1 MAKPKPN
8 PARSVAV
15 DSSPHLRWGI
25 ASPLEWARAWI
36 VHRGAPHSWIEAARR
51 ESRRVEA
58 AGGHLAVLSW
68 PGGVCCFVE
77 WSGLPYGA
85 SALPLDDSILAAA
98 YAQALTHSGEC
109 PPLLRVVAAPMERP
123 SVPGYPQEVLRAQ

>member
-1 MAKPKPN
+1 MAKPKRK

-15 DSSPHLRWGI
+15 ASSPHLQWGI

-36 VHRGAPHSWIEAARR
+36 VHRGAPHSWTEAARR

-58 AGGHLAVLSW
+58 AGGYLAVLSW
-68 PGGVCCFVE
+68 PGGACCFVE

-98 YAQALTHSGEC
+98 YAQALDHSGEC
-109 PPLLRVVAAPMERP
+109 PPLLRVVAAPIDRP
-123 SVPGYPQEVLRAQ
+123 PVPDCLREVRRAQ